1 LKADV
6 ASNVP
11 ERIGLAVDLLA
22 VEPGDRVLEIGCG
35 SGVAAELVCDRLR
48 RGTML
53 AIDRSE
59 VQVERARRRNEEH
72 VAAGRLLLQAADLSS
87 FDVGEERF
95 DKAFAVNV
103 NLFWLG
109 PARRE
114 LDRLR
119 RALTPAGTLLLVY
132 EPPRSRLA
140 EIPGRAAGVLAAGG
154 FAEPEVV
161 LSTGTIVGLASRLA

>member
-1 LKADV
+1 
-6 ASNVP
+6 
-11 ERIGLAVDLLA
+11 
-22 VEPGDRVLEIGCG
+22 
-35 SGVAAELVCDRLR
+35 
-48 RGTML
+48 
-53 AIDRSE
+53 
-59 VQVERARRRNEEH
+59 
-72 VAAGRLLLQAADLSS
+72 LLQAADLSS

>member
-11 ERIGLAVDLLA
+11 ERIRLAVDLLA

-72 VAAGRLLLQAADLSS
+72 VAAGLSS

-140 EIPGRAAGVLAAGG
+140 EIPERAAGVLAAGG
-154 FAEPEVV
+154 FTDPEVV